1 MGAYLRDARRRRRV
15 SIDRAAEQTRIRPD
29 YLMMMESDEFDFLAP
44 AYVRG
49 FLRTYAR
56 FLRVNEDPLIAEFDR
71 KYGRGKTDTSTIT
84 ALNDRTRSVPRQR
97 RPLNSWTVATLLAA
111 FVLVVLGIVGV
122 INAPEEP
129 SPSADDVATDDATP
143 PSESETDDEPTDDEP
158 TDDEPTD
165 DEPTTPPSEPREP
178 EDEETTIALEDGL
191 QVQMVAKRARC
202 WIEVTA
208 DGEIVTPGGITLE
221 VGDRSETF
229 TADDNMEIVLGFA
242 EGVDMIVNGRNIGA
256 PGGPDAVVVSLPEDV
271 QDLF

>member
-29 YLMMMESDEFDFLAP
+29 YLMRMESDEFDFLAP

-56 FLRVNEDPLIAEFDR
+56 FLRVNDEPLIKEFDR

-84 ALNDRTRSVPRQR
+84 ALQDRTRRVPRQR
-97 RPLNSWTVATLLAA
+97 RPLNSWTVAALLAA
-111 FVLVVLGIVGV
+111 FVLVALSVVGL
-122 INAPEEP
+122 ISDPEEP
-129 SPSADDVATDDATP
+129 APSNVADQEEPEAPAT
-143 PSESETDDEPTDDEP
+143 
-158 TDDEPTD
+158 TD
-165 DEPTTPPSEPREP
+165 DEPTTDEPSQALPPEQTEP
-178 EDEETTIALEDGL
+178 EDEEATLALEDGL
-191 QVQMVAKRARC
+191 QVQLVAKRARC

-208 DGEIVTPGGITLE
+208 DDELVTPGGITLE

-229 TADDNMEIVLGFA
+229 TADDSMEIVLGYA
-242 EGVDMIVNGRNIGA
+242 EGVNLIVNGRNLGA

-271 QDLF
+271 RDLFQ

>member
-29 YLMMMESDEFDFLAP
+29 YLMRMESDEFDFLAP

-56 FLRVNEDPLIAEFDR
+56 FLRVNEEPLIEEFDR

-84 ALNDRTRSVPRQR
+84 ALNDRARSVPRQR
-97 RPLNSWTVATLLAA
+97 RPLNSWTVAALLAA
-111 FVLVVLGIVGV
+111 FALVTLAVVGV
-122 INAPEEP
+122 INTPEENP
-129 SPSADDVATDDATP
+129 TSNEVADDEQPDATEP
-143 PSESETDDEPTDDEP
+143 VETPDEESTDE
-158 TDDEPTD
+158 
-165 DEPTTPPSEPREP
+165 EPTTPPSEPKEP
-178 EDEETTIALEDGL
+178 EDEETTLALEDGL
-191 QVQMVAKRARC
+191 QVQLVAKRARC
-202 WIEVTA
+202 WIEVTS
-208 DGEIVTPGGITLE
+208 DGEIVTPAGITLE

-229 TADDNMEIVLGFA
+229 TADESMEIVLGYA
-242 EGVDMIVNGRNIGA
+242 EGVDLIVNGRNIGA

>member
-29 YLMMMESDEFDFLAP
+29 YLMRMESDEFDFLAP

-56 FLRVNEDPLIAEFDR
+56 FLRVNEEPLITEFDR
-71 KYGRGKTDTSTIT
+71 KYGRGKADTSTIT
-84 ALNDRTRSVPRQR
+84 ALNDRAHRVPRQR
-97 RPLNSWTVATLLAA
+97 RPLNSWTVAALLAA
-111 FVLVVLGIVGV
+111 FALVALAVVGV
-122 INAPEEP
+122 ISEPQDP
-129 SPSADDVATDDATP
+129 SPASQEAADDEQPAAPSQTP
-143 PSESETDDEPTDDEP
+143 DDEPTVEEP
-158 TDDEPTD
+158 A
-165 DEPTTPPSEPREP
+165 TPPSEPREP
-178 EDEETTIALEDGL
+178 EDEETTLALEDGL
-191 QVQMVAKRARC
+191 QVRLVAKRARC
-202 WIEVTA
+202 WIEVTS

-229 TADDNMEIVLGFA
+229 TAEDNMEIVLGFA
-242 EGVDMIVNGRNIGA
+242 EGVDLIVNGRNIGA